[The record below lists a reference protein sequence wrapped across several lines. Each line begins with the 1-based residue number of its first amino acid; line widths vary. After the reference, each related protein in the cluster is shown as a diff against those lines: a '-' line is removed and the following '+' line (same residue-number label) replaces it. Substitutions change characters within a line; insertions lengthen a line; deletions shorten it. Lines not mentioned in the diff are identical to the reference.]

1 MTVRIL
7 RGDVL
12 DKLATLPDESVHC
25 VVTSPLDLA
34 YCAGIIDADG
44 TIGIKRSTYAMRVR
58 GDAGAP
64 VFSERI
70 CVKQVTSEAVD
81 LLKSLFGGRRGI
93 DNPSAKRGK
102 PLHVWQVTDRQAV
115 VCLRA
120 ILPYLRIKRAQAEN
134 CLALR
139 EVKEQSK
146 VAKVARGRGHAGAA
160 ARPAHLTEAM
170 ERHYAAA
177 KALNIVGAR

>member
-1 MTVRIL
+1 MTVRIINS
-7 RGDVL
+7 DVTEGL
-12 DKLATLPDESVHC
+12 GKLPDASVHC

-70 CVKQVTSEAVD
+70 CVKQVTPEAVD
-81 LLKSLFGGRRGI
+81 LLKRLFGGCRGI
-93 DNPSAKRGK
+93 DSPSAKRGK

-115 VCLRA
+115 TCLRSV
-120 ILPYLRIKRAQAEN
+120 LPYLRIKRMQAEN

-160 ARPAHLTEAM
+160 ARPLHLTSAM
-170 ERHYAAA
+170 ERHYEKA
-177 KALNIVGAR
+177 KALNIVGVR